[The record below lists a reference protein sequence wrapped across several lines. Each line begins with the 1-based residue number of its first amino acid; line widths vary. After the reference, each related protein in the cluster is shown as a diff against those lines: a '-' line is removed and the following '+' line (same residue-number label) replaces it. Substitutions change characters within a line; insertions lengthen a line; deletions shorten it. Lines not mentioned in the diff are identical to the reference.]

1 MNTTKTPAQLFR
13 KKPVVVEAVQFT
25 EAVRD
30 AHLFDG
36 YPLPDGVVR
45 RATHLHPPT
54 RKVWRATFY
63 IETLEGRMSVEV
75 GDWIITGVK
84 GEHYPCKPDI
94 FAATYEE
101 AQSAEPVAQA
111 ASVTEAD
118 DAQREVGYWQTLRPA
133 ADYLDAN
140 ERPRMA
146 AKVREAHALLE
157 ACNAS
162 VTESNPKGG
171 VAPAAP
177 SEPAGVGARD
187 AG

>member
-111 ASVTEAD
+111 V
-118 DAQREVGYWQTLRPA
+118 
-133 ADYLDAN
+133 
-140 ERPRMA
+140 
-146 AKVREAHALLE
+146 
-157 ACNAS
+157 
-162 VTESNPKGG
+162 ESNPKGG

-177 SEPAGVGARD
+177 IKPEVAQAMAAEYQELMAHMDSGGDYFKFMAKRQHPDGVETGGGD
-187 AG
+187 HG